1 MAINDKRQ
9 PQQPSVNSMED
20 IGKIAGGNSNSGNT
34 TSNNTQSQPKRTGF
48 TFASQEGLFGSTFT
62 VVNDGLM
69 KMVEQMKTIIKE
81 STQSNRLELGFYP
94 LDRNNH
100 DLGMDIL
107 LVTTRDTEL
116 KGPHGVY
123 ALVICTSDST
133 LTTETTQNAPG
144 QRAYTINTFPSQI
157 FEADNIVQFLLQAA
171 RDCLG
176 TNDVVFAGGCP
187 IFTDFVNFEDKKE
200 IQPALLNAINAC
212 TLKAFAA
219 FNEAQGK
226 LEDINLLE
234 YDNKKET
241 LEVERKLLG
250 GVIKDFHGNPV
261 RADWQH
267 VVNARQVQQNNV
279 GFVGGSVAKEVF
291 SICGYTDVVMVNPA
305 NTTHVDSP
313 WARKKL
319 AQSTDEQIFLPV
331 NVFTSLMPTRAQ
343 SLGNIIYALGVG
355 IGATF
360 ADYWY
365 IYEALNPLKHPNDWQ
380 HSIAG
385 LGYEASEMFR
395 LPEFAPFPTPATD
408 PNVSENDYLDIIG
421 RYFLDSTSFAID
433 VGLGTPTEWMMADFV
448 NAAFEEDHVAVQ
460 PDSEN
465 AKILAVTNHL
475 FGGRFKEVYSS
486 LGGTGRVVFTLPN
499 RRYLVGQYHNAQTN
513 ELRSLQDVDRL
524 FLDNNVNGIKENL
537 EFTRALVGAQSDV
550 RLEVQQ
556 GIGIQQEIVGTLLP
570 HARIVGYGV
579 RLEIENI
586 YARAVHQCMLEVGP
600 RLINRNAVANF
611 GQTMFANYIGA
622 AMIESLGR
630 SILSNQTSSNT
641 QRSSLFGARWSNVV
655 NASGNNY

>member
-20 IGKIAGGNSNSGNT
+20 IGKITSGNNT
-34 TSNNTQSQPKRTGF
+34 TNNQQQPSSTKRSGGF

-81 STQSNRLELGFYP
+81 NTQSNRLELGFYP

-123 ALVICTSDST
+123 ALVICTSDTT
-133 LTTETTQNAPG
+133 LTTETTQAGPG
-144 QRAYTINTFPSQI
+144 QRSYTINTFPSQI

-176 TNDVVFAGGCP
+176 SNDVVFAGGCP
-187 IFTDFVNFEDKKE
+187 IYTDFINFEDKKE

-241 LEVERKLLG
+241 LEVERKLVG
-250 GVIKDFHGNPV
+250 GVIKDFHGNPI

-365 IYEALNPLKHPNDWQ
+365 IYQALNPLNRAPDWQ
-380 HSIAG
+380 HTIAG

-395 LPEFAPFPTPATD
+395 MPEFAPFPTPATD

-448 NAAFEEDHVAVQ
+448 NAAFEEDHVAIQ

-465 AKILAVTNHL
+465 AKILAVTDHL

-499 RRYLVGQYHNAQTN
+499 RRFLVGQYHNAQTGDI
-513 ELRSLQDVDRL
+513 RSLQDIDRL

-537 EFTRALVGAQSDV
+537 EFTRALVGAQSDP

-570 HARIVGYGV
+570 HSRIVGYGA

-600 RLINRNAVANF
+600 RLINRNVTNTF
-611 GQTMFANYIGA
+611 GQNMFANYIGS
-622 AMIESLGR
+622 AMIDSLGR
-630 SILSNQTSSNT
+630 SILSNQTSSNGP
-641 QRSSLFGARWSNVV
+641 RSSLFGARWGNGV
-655 NASGNNY
+655 NNSGNTY

>member
-20 IGKIAGGNSNSGNT
+20 IGKIAGNSNSGNT
-34 TSNNTQSQPKRTGF
+34 TNTQSQSQPKRSGF

-212 TLKAFAA
+212 TLKAFAVY
-219 FNEAQGK
+219 NEAQGK

-234 YDNKKET
+234 YENKKES
-241 LEVERKLLG
+241 LEVERKLIG
-250 GVIKDFHGNPV
+250 GVIKDFHGNPI

-291 SICGYTDVVMVNPA
+291 SISGYTDVVMVNPA

-331 NVFTSLMPTRAQ
+331 NVFTSLMPARAQ

-611 GQTMFANYIGA
+611 GQNMFANYIGA

>member
-20 IGKIAGGNSNSGNT
+20 IGKIAGGNTN
-34 TSNNTQSQPKRTGF
+34 TSNNQQQPTSTKRSGGF

-81 STQSNRLELGFYP
+81 NTQSNRLELGFYP

-123 ALVICTSDST
+123 ALVICTSDTT
-133 LTTETTQNAPG
+133 LTTETTQAGPG
-144 QRAYTINTFPSQI
+144 HRSYTINTYPSQI

-176 TNDVVFAGGCP
+176 SNDVVFAGGCP

-241 LEVERKLLG
+241 LEVDRKLVS
-250 GVIKDFHGNPV
+250 GVVKDFHGNPI

-291 SICGYTDVVMVNPA
+291 SISGYTDVVMVNPA

-331 NVFTSLMPTRAQ
+331 NVFTSLMPTRQQ

-365 IYEALNPLKHPNDWQ
+365 IYQALNPLNRAPDWQ
-380 HSIAG
+380 HTIAG

-433 VGLGTPTEWMMADFV
+433 VGLGTPTEWMLSDFV
-448 NAAFEEDHVAVQ
+448 NAAFEEDHVAIQ
-460 PDSEN
+460 PYSEN
-465 AKILAVTNHL
+465 AKILAVTDHL

-499 RRYLVGQYHNAQTN
+499 RRFLVGQYHNAQTGDT
-513 ELRSLQDVDRL
+513 RSLQDVDRL

-537 EFTRALVGAQSDV
+537 EFTRALVGAQSDP

-570 HARIVGYGV
+570 HSRIVGYGA

-600 RLINRNAVANF
+600 RLINRNVTNTF
-611 GQTMFANYIGA
+611 GQNMFANYIGS
-622 AMIESLGR
+622 AMIDSLGR
-630 SILSNQTSSNT
+630 SILSNQTANNGP
-641 QRSSLFGARWSNVV
+641 RSSLFGARWGNGV
-655 NASGNNY
+655 NNSGNTY

>member
-20 IGKIAGGNSNSGNT
+20 IGKIAGNSNSGNT
-34 TSNNTQSQPKRTGF
+34 TNTQSQSQPKRSGF

-212 TLKAFAA
+212 TLKAFAVY
-219 FNEAQGK
+219 NEAQGK

-234 YDNKKET
+234 YENKKES
-241 LEVERKLLG
+241 LEVERKLIG
-250 GVIKDFHGNPV
+250 GVIKDFHGNPI

-331 NVFTSLMPTRAQ
+331 NVFTSLMPARAQ

-433 VGLGTPTEWMMADFV
+433 VGLGTPTEWMLADFV

-611 GQTMFANYIGA
+611 GQNMFANYIGA

-630 SILSNQTSSNT
+630 SILSNQTPSNT
-641 QRSSLFGARWSNVV
+641 QRSSLFGARWGG
-655 NASGNNY
+655 NANTSGNTY

>member
-20 IGKIAGGNSNSGNT
+20 IGKIAGNSNSGNT
-34 TSNNTQSQPKRTGF
+34 TNTQSQSQPKRSGF

-212 TLKAFAA
+212 TLKAFAVY
-219 FNEAQGK
+219 NEAQGK

-234 YDNKKET
+234 YENKKES
-241 LEVERKLLG
+241 LEVERKLIG
-250 GVIKDFHGNPV
+250 GVIKDFHGNPI

-291 SICGYTDVVMVNPA
+291 SISGYTDVVMVNPA

-331 NVFTSLMPTRAQ
+331 NVFTSLMPARAQ

-433 VGLGTPTEWMMADFV
+433 VGLGTPTEWMLADFV

-611 GQTMFANYIGA
+611 GQNMFANYIGA

>member
-20 IGKIAGGNSNSGNT
+20 IGKIAGNSTTGNT

-241 LEVERKLLG
+241 LEVERKLIG
-250 GVIKDFHGNPV
+250 GVIKDFHGNPI

-305 NTTHVDSP
+305 NTSHVDSP

-331 NVFTSLMPTRAQ
+331 NVFTSLMPARAQ

-537 EFTRALVGAQSDV
+537 EFTRALVGAQSDI

-611 GQTMFANYIGA
+611 GQNMFANYIGA

-630 SILSNQTSSNT
+630 SILSNQTPSNT
-641 QRSSLFGARWSNVV
+641 QRSSLFGARWGG
-655 NASGNNY
+655 NANTSGNTY

>member
-20 IGKIAGGNSNSGNT
+20 IGKIAGNSNSGNT
-34 TSNNTQSQPKRTGF
+34 TNTQSQPKRTGF

-305 NTTHVDSP
+305 NTSHVDSP

-537 EFTRALVGAQSDV
+537 EFTRALVGAQSDI

-611 GQTMFANYIGA
+611 GQNMFANYIGA

-630 SILSNQTSSNT
+630 SILSNQTPSNT
-641 QRSSLFGARWSNVV
+641 QRSSLFGARWGG
-655 NASGNNY
+655 NANTSGNTY